1 MKTAL
6 IVEPDPQSAKLLGV
20 VLQKAGFETQ
30 AVGSAEAAMTLLGSL
45 RFHVVITELE
55 LPVMTGLGLIQAIRS
70 TPAIQE
76 TPIVVATSNHGHET
90 KRVARAAG
98 CNKFTAKPIEG
109 ASFGA
114 QVLDLIGQRP

>member
-20 VLQKAGFETQ
+20 VLQQAGFETQ

>member
-6 IVEPDPQSAKLLGV
+6 IVDPDAQSAKLLGV
-20 VLQKAGFETQ
+20 VLQRAGFEIQT
-30 AVGSAEAAMTLLGSL
+30 VGSAEDAITLLAAL
-45 RFHVVITELE
+45 RFNVVITELE
-55 LPVMTGLGLIQAIRS
+55 LPVMTGLRLIETIRS

-76 TPIVVATSNHGHET
+76 TPIVVATSNRGHDT

-114 QVLDLIGQRP
+114 QVLDLIGVRP

>member
-20 VLQKAGFETQ
+20 VLQQAGFETE

>member
-1 MKTAL
+1 VKTAL

-20 VLQKAGFETQ
+20 VLQQAGFETQ

-98 CNKFTAKPIEG
+98 CNKFTANPIEG

>member
-1 MKTAL
+1 VKTAL

-20 VLQKAGFETQ
+20 VLQQAGFETQ